1 MDLAHDDYCDWLQGI
16 IRDRI
21 ANPQGNRGS
30 DVLVMFAAKAEMPEK
45 YREEVKVLEVSA
57 PLQMLDK
64 LKELAAKDLEARE
77 VLEPQAV
84 EGEFRE
90 VAAAGEKRPVQSAI
104 PAPEPPKKTNKP
116 SGRVRRR

>member
-16 IRDRI
+16 IRGRI

-45 YREEVKVLEVSA
+45 YREEVKVLGVSA

-64 LKELAAKDLEARE
+64 LKELAAKDLKARE

-104 PAPEPPKKTNKP
+104 TAPEPPRKKI
-116 SGRVRRR
+116 SHQGG